1 MAANGIEAQAEQNI
15 IINVLAFTSADA
27 ANFTIGQS
35 GSFTVRTSDTPASPA
50 LAAQRLPA
58 GLTFTD
64 HGDRTATI
72 GEAPTT
78 KKAKTAK
85 MNLTASSGGAV
96 VKQVLTVSMT
106 H

>member
-1 MAANGIEAQAEQNI
+1 
-15 IINVLAFTSADA
+15 
-27 ANFTIGQS
+27 
-35 GSFTVRTSDTPASPA
+35 VRTSDTPANPA

-64 HGDRTATI
+64 HGDGTGTI
-72 GEAPTT
+72 SGAPTT
-78 KKAKTAK
+78 KNAKTVK
-85 MNLTASSGGAV
+85 VNLTASSGGAV